1 MPSPTR
7 IYTLFTNHK
16 DSTLM
21 DVLQK
26 YGSLRRFIADS
37 YSPTTQQAVD
47 SALLYAE
54 EKMRGY
60 TRYDGTPMLDH
71 DVAVAEI
78 VSRELG
84 LGRNSTVAAILH
96 DVIRIANKERPEEVE
111 PLSIEIR
118 ERFGEPVL
126 GIIVGLC
133 KISNIKLKVSKE
145 QANDFRDMLVSYSV
159 DPRVIL
165 IKLAD
170 RLEVM
175 RSLNIFPVAK
185 HRKKSWESMNLYA
198 PIAHKL
204 GLYALKSEL
213 EDLALKWLEPKDY
226 EYITRRL
233 EETESERQTFIAR
246 FLVPIEEKLKSIPNL
261 HYHIKSRTKSVY
273 SIWNKMRKQNVPF
286 EGVYDIFALRIII
299 DCERELE
306 KQLCWTVYSVVGDC
320 YTPNPKRMRDWVTIP
335 KSNGYES
342 LHTTVSAGGGRWVEI
357 QIRTERMDAVAERG
371 IAAHWRYKGVNQ
383 GAQTSEQWLSRL
395 REALEETT
403 HSLSQRFDAKPS
415 TSEIFVFT
423 PNGDIRKL
431 PEGATVLDFAF
442 DIHTNLGATCTGAK
456 VNNRAVPIRE
466 VLHNGDIVEVMTQ
479 KNQTPKS
486 DWLTFCVTSKARGRI
501 KSWLRNEQ
509 MKHARIGREE
519 LERKLKNWKITVP
532 IDEAVAYLGKVLK
545 VRTGREVYSMI
556 ALQKIDFLSIKEILQ
571 QWLSGEAEEQRRVAA
586 AEAERKKEELKAAQQ
601 EEAPS
606 HRRSDALVIDEKINN
621 IEYKLAKCCNP
632 IKGDDIFG
640 FVTIS
645 SGITIHRSDCPN
657 AARLR
662 ENYPYRVMD
671 ARWRSSA
678 DGAFRAT
685 IAIVAGD
692 IPGIGNQIT
701 EVVTRELKLNIR
713 TLSMAARG
721 DGTMRGTI
729 SVEVPSTSIVDLLIH
744 SIMRIRGVQRAY
756 RVNN

>member
-1 MPSPTR
+1 MELLNR
-7 IYTLFTNHK
+7 Y
-16 DSTLM
+16 STLRHF
-21 DVLQK
+21 V
-26 YGSLRRFIADS
+26 AEA
-37 YSPTTQQAVD
+37 YSPTTQECVD
-47 SALLYAE
+47 RAIIYASE
-54 EKMRGY
+54 RMASY
-60 TRYDGTPMLDH
+60 ARYDGTPLLDH
-71 DVAVAEI
+71 DVAVAHI
-78 VSRELG
+78 VARELG
-84 LGRNSTVAAILH
+84 LGRNSIIASILH
-96 DVIRIANKERPEEVE
+96 DVLRIANKERPDDVD
-111 PLSIEIR
+111 PLSREIR
-118 ERFGEPVL
+118 EQFGEPVL

-145 QANDFRDMLVSYSV
+145 QADDFRDMIVSYSE

-175 RSLNIFPVAK
+175 RSLAIFPEAK

-213 EDLALKWLEPKDY
+213 EDLALRWLEPKDY

-233 EETESERQTFIAR
+233 EETERERQTFIAR
-246 FLVPIEEKLKSIPNL
+246 FLVPIEEKLKGVQGL

-273 SIWNKMRKQNVPF
+273 SIWNKMRKQGVPF

-306 KQLCWTVYSVVGDC
+306 KQLCWTVYSVVSDC

-342 LHTTVSAGGGRWVEI
+342 LHTTVSAGEGRWVEI

-395 REALEETT
+395 REVLEETT
-403 HSLSQRFDAKPS
+403 HSLTQRFEAKPS

-442 DIHTNLGATCTGAK
+442 DIHTNLGATCTGGR

-479 KNQTPKS
+479 KNQVPKA
-486 DWLTFCVTSKARGRI
+486 DWLSICVTSKARSRI
-501 KSWLRNEQ
+501 KSYLRAEQ
-509 MKHARIGREE
+509 TKSARQGREE

-545 VRTGREVYSMI
+545 VRTGREVYAMI
-556 ALQKIDFLSIKEILQ
+556 ATQKIDFASIKEILQ
-571 QWLSGEAEEQRRVAA
+571 QWISGQAEAERREAA
-586 AEAERKKEELKAAQQ
+586 AEAERKKEESKAQQ
-601 EEAPS
+601 ESVPA
-606 HRRSDALVIDEKINN
+606 HRSDALVIDEKINN

-657 AARLR
+657 ASRLK
-662 ENYPYRVMD
+662 ENYPYRVME
-671 ARWRSSA
+671 ARWRSNA

-685 IAIVAGD
+685 IAIVASD
-692 IPGIGNQIT
+692 TAGIGNQIT

-713 TLSMAARG
+713 TLNLAARG

-729 SVEVPSTSIVDLLIH
+729 SVEVPSTSIVDLLLH

>member
-1 MPSPTR
+1 
-7 IYTLFTNHK
+7 
-16 DSTLM
+16 M
-21 DVLQK
+21 DPLK
-26 YGSLRRFIADS
+26 RYGSLRRYIAS
-37 YSPTTQQAVD
+37 TYSEQTQQTID
-47 SALLYAE
+47 DALIYASE
-54 EKMRGY
+54 RMQGY
-60 TRYDGTPMLDH
+60 ARYDGTPLLDH

-78 VSRELG
+78 ATREIG

-96 DVIRIANKERPEEVE
+96 DVLRIANKEQPEMVD
-111 PLSIEIR
+111 PISREIR

-145 QANDFRDMLVSYSV
+145 QANDFRDMIVSYSE

-175 RSLNIFPVAK
+175 RELQIFPPEK
-185 HRKKSWESMNLYA
+185 RRKKSWESMNLYA
-198 PIAHKL
+198 QIALKL

-226 EYITRRL
+226 EYICRRL

-246 FLVPIEEKLKSIPNL
+246 FLVPIEEKLKAVPGLS
-261 HYHIKSRTKSVY
+261 YHIKGRTKSVY
-273 SIWNKMRKQNVPF
+273 SIWNKMRKQGVPF
-286 EGVYDIFALRIII
+286 EGVYDIFALRVII

-306 KQLCWTVYSVVGDC
+306 KQLCWTVYSVVSDC

-342 LHTTVSAGGGRWVEI
+342 LHTTVSAGEGRWVEI
-357 QIRTERMDAVAERG
+357 QIRSERMDAVAERG

-383 GAQTSEQWLSRL
+383 GGQTSEQWLSRL
-395 REALEETT
+395 REVLEETT
-403 HSLSQRFDAKPS
+403 QSLTQRFDATPS

-431 PEGATVLDFAF
+431 SEGATVLDFAF
-442 DIHTNLGATCTGAK
+442 DIHTNLGATCTGAR
-456 VNNRAVPIRE
+456 VNGRAVPIRE
-466 VLHNGDIVEVMTQ
+466 VLHNGDIVEIMTQ
-479 KNQTPKS
+479 KNQTPKA
-486 DWLTFCVTSKARGRI
+486 DWLSFCVTSKARSRI
-501 KSWLRNEQ
+501 KSYLRAEQ
-509 MKHARIGREE
+509 NQNARTGREE
-519 LERKLKNWKITVP
+519 LERKLKNWKIAVP

-545 VRTGREVYSMI
+545 VRTGREVYSLI
-556 ALQKIDFLSIKEILQ
+556 ATQKIDFLSIKEILQ
-571 QWLSGEAEEQRRVAA
+571 QWLSGQAEAERREAA
-586 AEAERKKEELKAAQQ
+586 AEAERRKEELKAAAEQ
-601 EEAPS
+601 PTT
-606 HRRSDALVIDEKINN
+606 HRSDALVIDEKINN

-657 AARLR
+657 AARLK
-662 ENYPYRVMD
+662 ENYPYRVME
-671 ARWRSSA
+671 ARWRSNA

-685 IAIVAGD
+685 IAIVANDVAGV
-692 IPGIGNQIT
+692 GNQIT

-713 TLSMAARG
+713 TLNLSARG

-744 SIMRIRGVQRAY
+744 SIQRIRGVQRAY